1 MTTRDLVRTYARAL
15 FDLAAAADAVDEVDA
30 GFGAIVEAIRGHTGL
45 TSTLVDAD
53 VPGSKKREIMRE
65 IFEANVPGEAVAI
78 ASIMAERGHAALLDE
93 VAEAY
98 RGLVQSERGIVV
110 AEVVT
115 AVPLTD
121 STRETL
127 VKRLTDSLGRPVT
140 LRERVDASIIGG
152 IVINVGGRVLD
163 GSLSS
168 QLDTVRSALSTAQ
181 QGGGA

>member
-15 FDLAAAADAVDEVDA
+15 FDLAAASEAVDEVDA
-30 GFGAIVEAIRGHTGL
+30 GFRTIVDAIHGHTGL
-45 TSTLVDAD
+45 MATLADAAI
-53 VPGSKKREIMRE
+53 PASKKREIMRD
-65 IFEANVPGEAVAI
+65 IFETNVAGEAVAI
-78 ASIMAERGHAALLDE
+78 ASIVTERGHVALIDDVSTE
-93 VAEAY
+93 Y
-98 RGLVQSERGIVV
+98 RRLVQSERGVVV

-121 STRETL
+121 QTRDSL
-127 VKRLTDSLGRPVT
+127 VKRLVDSLGRPVT
-140 LRERVDASIIGG
+140 LREKVDASIIGG